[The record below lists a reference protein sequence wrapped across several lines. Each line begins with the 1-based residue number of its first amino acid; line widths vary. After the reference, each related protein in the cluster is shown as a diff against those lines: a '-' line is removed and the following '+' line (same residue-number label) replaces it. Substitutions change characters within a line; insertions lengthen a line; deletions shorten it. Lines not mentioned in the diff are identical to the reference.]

1 MIVIL
6 IIVFKSLE
14 PSSAWIKNSAQ
25 QTIKIMM
32 TRIRASGKNSG
43 VSGSVNVC
51 VSVSGV
57 TVSVSGVIVSGVIVS
72 GVNVSGVSGVRS
84 NNRRR
89 RLDLLLLLLPTLYM
103 RQR

>member
-1 MIVIL
+1 
-6 IIVFKSLE
+6 
-14 PSSAWIKNSAQ
+14 
-25 QTIKIMM
+25 M

-57 TVSVSGVIVSGVIVS
+57 TVSVSGVIVS

>member
-1 MIVIL
+1 
-6 IIVFKSLE
+6 
-14 PSSAWIKNSAQ
+14 
-25 QTIKIMM
+25 MM

-43 VSGSVNVC
+43 VSGSVNVG
-51 VSVSGV
+51 VGVSG
-57 TVSVSGVIVSGVIVS
+57 GIVIVT
-72 GVNVSGVSGVRS
+72 GVNFSGVSGVRS